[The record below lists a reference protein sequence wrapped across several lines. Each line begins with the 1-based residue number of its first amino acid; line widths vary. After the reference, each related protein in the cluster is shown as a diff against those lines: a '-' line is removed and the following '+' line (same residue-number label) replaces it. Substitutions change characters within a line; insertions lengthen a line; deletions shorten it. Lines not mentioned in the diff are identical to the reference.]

1 MLDRIATKT
10 EMAQLK
16 CTVPTVGDRIGIDTW
31 EDISLSSSSAPRTEE
46 YKSLPIT
53 IKKYESL
60 LTQQLKRVG
69 KCDYFIGP
77 GEAAVLR
84 SKKRNH
90 GRVPASGQ
98 DFPLPIYT
106 GGVQKA
112 AGSWKLE
119 MDPAESEA
127 WGCCNCNTINSVYH
141 GRCRLCH
148 IHSNSSCCRKMGPS
162 QEAVSGSRD
171 YLL

>member
-16 CTVPTVGDRIGIDTW
+16 YTVPTVGDRIGIDTW

-90 GRVPASGQ
+90 GRGARVRPR
-98 DFPLPIYT
+98 LPSANLYRWCT
-106 GGVQKA
+106 EGGWFVE
-112 AGSWKLE
+112 AG
-119 MDPAESEA
+119 D
-127 WGCCNCNTINSVYH
+127 
-141 GRCRLCH
+141 
-148 IHSNSSCCRKMGPS
+148 GPRR
-162 QEAVSGSRD
+162 E
-171 YLL
+171 